1 MTFARIPL
9 SWTKCLCS
17 GTTRVFVALMMAVT
31 GGLAGCGV
39 QQPPPL
45 PYEIWNP
52 PEVTAAELDRGLIIL
67 YPGLLSTTNEM
78 ITLYLVMRAA
88 GIDRAI
94 DLGVWGR
101 FLEGIENINA
111 YERNLA
117 WSAAEAERI
126 AEYLRAHPGRPVT
139 LMGFSA
145 GAAIA
150 IWVAE
155 ALPEEVQLDRV
166 ILISPGVSPSYDL
179 DAMLRRCRHGA
190 VCFWSALDWQG
201 ALAALVFGTMDR
213 INEVP
218 AGTVGFTMQRSD
230 LVQVPYGP
238 EMAAYGLTGNHY
250 ELMDNPLWIQD
261 FVVPWVLYDHGPRA
275 SDTPQKHHSP

>member
-1 MTFARIPL
+1 MMTL
-9 SWTKCLCS
+9 
-17 GTTRVFVALMMAVT
+17 T
-31 GGLAGCGV
+31 GCLAGCGV

-52 PEVTAAELDRGLIIL
+52 PEATDAELDRGLIIL

-78 ITLYLVMRAA
+78 ITLYLVLRAV

-94 DLGVWGR
+94 DIGVWGR

-111 YERNLA
+111 YERNRE
-117 WSAAEAERI
+117 WSATEAARI
-126 AEYLRAHPGRPVT
+126 TEYIRAHPGRPVT

-155 ALPEEVQLDRV
+155 ALPEDVQVDRV

-179 DAMLRRCRHGA
+179 DAMLRRCRRGA
-190 VCFWSALDWQG
+190 VSFWSAIDVQG

-218 AGTVGFTMQRSD
+218 AGTAGFAMQRPD
-230 LVQVPYGP
+230 LVQIPYSP

-261 FVVPWVLYDHGPRA
+261 YVVPWVLYDDGPRA
-275 SDTPQKHHSP
+275 SDTPQKHHAPIQSRGVSPR